1 LPLCRLAFGEDVL
14 EVYLLVSKATVT
26 AIYWQQ
32 QSYYFRFS
40 VPAKDIYHDPVKRAL
55 QKDGWTITHDP
66 FPLQIG
72 KKRLSADLGAERLIS
87 AERGLQ
93 RIVVEVKS
101 FVGQSDVKD
110 LEQALGQYVL
120 YRQILNE
127 MGVERSLYLAVS
139 QSTFNSVFTIELGQ
153 VLLKNQV
160 VKLIVFDDESEAI
173 VQWIPD

>member
-1 LPLCRLAFGEDVL
+1 M
-14 EVYLLVSKATVT
+14 
-26 AIYWQQ
+26 
-32 QSYYFRFS
+32 
-40 VPAKDIYHDPVKRAL
+40 PAKDIYHDTVKRAL
-55 QKDGWTITHDP
+55 EKDGWTITHDP

-139 QSTFNSVFTIELGQ
+139 QSTFNSVFAIKLGQ
-153 VLLKNQV
+153 VLLKNRV

>member
-1 LPLCRLAFGEDVL
+1 M
-14 EVYLLVSKATVT
+14 
-26 AIYWQQ
+26 
-32 QSYYFRFS
+32 
-40 VPAKDIYHDPVKRAL
+40 PAKDIYHDTVKRAL
-55 QKDGWTITHDP
+55 QKNGWTITHDP

-87 AERGLQ
+87 ADRGLQ

-120 YRQILNE
+120 YRQILHE
-127 MGVERSLYLAVS
+127 MGIERNLYLAVS
-139 QSTFNSVFTIELGQ
+139 QSTFNSVFAIELGQ

-160 VKLIVFDDESEAI
+160 IKLVVFDDKSEAI

>member
-1 LPLCRLAFGEDVL
+1 
-14 EVYLLVSKATVT
+14 
-26 AIYWQQ
+26 
-32 QSYYFRFS
+32 
-40 VPAKDIYHDPVKRAL
+40 VPAKDIYHDTVKRAL

-72 KKRLSADLGAERLIS
+72 KKRLSADLGAERLIN
-87 AERGLQ
+87 AEKETQ
-93 RIVVEVKS
+93 KIVVEVKS

-127 MGVERSLYLAVS
+127 MGVKRSLYLAVS
-139 QSTFNSVFTIELGQ
+139 RSTFNSVFTIELGQ
-153 VLLKNQV
+153 VLLKNQII
-160 VKLIVFDDESEAI
+160 KLIVFDDDREAI

>member
-1 LPLCRLAFGEDVL
+1 M
-14 EVYLLVSKATVT
+14 
-26 AIYWQQ
+26 
-32 QSYYFRFS
+32 
-40 VPAKDIYHDPVKRAL
+40 PAKDIYHDTVRRAL

-87 AERGLQ
+87 AERELQ

-120 YRQILNE
+120 YRQILTE
-127 MGVERSLYLAVS
+127 MGIERNLYLAVT
-139 QSTFNSVFTIELGQ
+139 QPTFHSVFTIELGQ
-153 VLLKNQV
+153 MLLKNQV
-160 VKLIVFDDESEAI
+160 VKLIVFDDEAEAI